1 MTRTRPSSAAG
12 AVGHLVHTS
21 PLSTRPTSST
31 GSPPSLS
38 TGTMIYDAPLVA
50 LLSHLDSQLEE
61 QKTSSA
67 TSASST
73 SPAVA
78 PSTSGLRSFDSANS
92 TQSCSPSSPSSAFSI
107 CVGTPAARDNAACAL
122 LRLAQLDA
130 ACSCVLP
137 VSLSERLFRLL
148 SLSNDSFSSISS
160 EKDGDPLNLT
170 KRARSLL
177 LTEHPLSSPVLLQR
191 QRTPGG
197 SNLRPAA
204 SIYLVGPRLPDEGEE
219 LSCSHNEVLR
229 ELPEI
234 MQVHSSASPSS
245 SVGRNNTNHRSLHPP
260 SGPLPPVHSAGCATA
275 GATIGAPTNLFPA
288 PLDPPE
294 APHAFMSHL
303 EPDTLSSNLADSL
316 RAQLCLINTI

>member
-1 MTRTRPSSAAG
+1 
-12 AVGHLVHTS
+12 
-21 PLSTRPTSST
+21 
-31 GSPPSLS
+31 
-38 TGTMIYDAPLVA
+38 MIYDAPLVA

-78 PSTSGLRSFDSANS
+78 PSTTAAPPLSRREAS
-92 TQSCSPSSPSSAFSI
+92 QQI

-204 SIYLVGPRLPDEGEE
+204 SIYLVGPR
-219 LSCSHNEVLR
+219 VL
-229 ELPEI
+229 L
-234 MQVHSSASPSS
+234 
-245 SVGRNNTNHRSLHPP
+245 
-260 SGPLPPVHSAGCATA
+260 
-275 GATIGAPTNLFPA
+275 
-288 PLDPPE
+288 
-294 APHAFMSHL
+294 
-303 EPDTLSSNLADSL
+303 
-316 RAQLCLINTI
+316 